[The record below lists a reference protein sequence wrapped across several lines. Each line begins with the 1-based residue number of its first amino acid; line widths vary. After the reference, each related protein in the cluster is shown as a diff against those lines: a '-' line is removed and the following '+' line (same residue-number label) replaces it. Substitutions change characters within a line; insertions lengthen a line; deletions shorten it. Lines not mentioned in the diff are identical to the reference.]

1 MSLIERLLILARAW
15 SEASGRPETTLSSR
29 VVNDGKL
36 VDRLRAGG
44 GCNVATAERF
54 FAFFRD
60 GKNWPEGAPPSIVGE
75 TLDGVDLAQADV
87 LLPHSQADAA

>member
-1 MSLIERLLILARAW
+1 MSLIERLLILAKAW
-15 SEASGRPETTLSSR
+15 SDATGRPETTLSSR

-36 VDRLRAGG
+36 VDRLRGGG

-60 GKNWPEGAPPSIVGE
+60 AENWPGAVVPQLVGE

-87 LLPHSQADAA
+87 SLPHAQADAA